1 MPTIRLVPSSYSR
14 SSTSRVTVTSPT
26 NMYYNTD
33 HTDSY
38 CSIRGRNS
46 SSYTYYA
53 FISGFNFDD
62 IPSNA
67 TVSSFTVKIR
77 CYRNSYQ
84 GTGNTYRLRLA
95 SSASNNSVIS
105 GTTMSS
111 DIGTTVD
118 TYTIP
123 TGSLTWSTLSGYG
136 SNFCIEVPLHATS
149 NQYPYVYVY
158 GAEIEVTYSTETVH
172 PTSVSVSPT
181 TASIEVDSTV
191 QLTEIVLP
199 ANATDKSVTWSS
211 SNTSVATVNSSGL
224 VTGVSAGN
232 ATITV
237 TTVDGSKTATCAI
250 TVTPVVLTDYV
261 QTNSLEVGKSYLIV
275 NGNTGSVYM
284 LSNESGGSR
293 QLKGIQTTISNG
305 KISISS
311 SVAAKCLFNC
321 IQYTTGN
328 SITTT
333 LESDGKYL
341 YTDNSTGLRFESTS
355 SLNRFWHYNNTKFWQ
370 FKSTSSDGYTDTSSE
385 YKYYLSVSN
394 GNFTDNHVSTT
405 SIEDSTL
412 PVIYLFREDD
422 GSVEDTLF
430 FKSGSTAWTTITK
443 AWVKTGASTWTQQS
457 SISNV
462 FNSNT
467 NYIKGN

>member
-149 NQYPYVYVY
+149 NQYPYVYVLKLKLHIRLKLY
-158 GAEIEVTYSTETVH
+158 IL
-172 PTSVSVSPT
+172 
-181 TASIEVDSTV
+181 
-191 QLTEIVLP
+191 QVL
-199 ANATDKSVTWSS
+199 A
-211 SNTSVATVNSSGL
+211 
-224 VTGVSAGN
+224 
-232 ATITV
+232 
-237 TTVDGSKTATCAI
+237 
-250 TVTPVVLTDYV
+250 
-261 QTNSLEVGKSYLIV
+261 
-275 NGNTGSVYM
+275 
-284 LSNESGGSR
+284 
-293 QLKGIQTTISNG
+293 
-305 KISISS
+305 
-311 SVAAKCLFNC
+311 
-321 IQYTTGN
+321 
-328 SITTT
+328 
-333 LESDGKYL
+333 
-341 YTDNSTGLRFESTS
+341 
-355 SLNRFWHYNNTKFWQ
+355 
-370 FKSTSSDGYTDTSSE
+370 
-385 YKYYLSVSN
+385 
-394 GNFTDNHVSTT
+394 
-405 SIEDSTL
+405 
-412 PVIYLFREDD
+412 
-422 GSVEDTLF
+422 
-430 FKSGSTAWTTITK
+430 
-443 AWVKTGASTWTQQS
+443 
-457 SISNV
+457 
-462 FNSNT
+462 
-467 NYIKGN
+467 